1 MNARAKILQFRRAE
15 LEARIE
21 EMIALLD
28 TLDGDPDLEDGADD
42 EPNLGSHPK
51 YRNGRLEYDL
61 EGDTADEEPSLGWSE
76 HLNQAAASR
85 LSGFIFG
92 PDLEQDVGRLPGG
105 CGL

>member
-1 MNARAKILQFRRAE
+1 MTARRKVAHLRVD

-28 TLDGDPDLEDGADD
+28 TIDGDPDLEDGADD
-42 EPNLGSHPK
+42 EPSLGGHPK

-61 EGDTADEEPSLGWSE
+61 EGCADDAEPSLGWSE
-76 HLNQAAASR
+76 HVNQAAASR
-85 LSGFIFG
+85 MSGFMLG
-92 PDLEQDVGRLPGG
+92 PDLEADIGRLPGG